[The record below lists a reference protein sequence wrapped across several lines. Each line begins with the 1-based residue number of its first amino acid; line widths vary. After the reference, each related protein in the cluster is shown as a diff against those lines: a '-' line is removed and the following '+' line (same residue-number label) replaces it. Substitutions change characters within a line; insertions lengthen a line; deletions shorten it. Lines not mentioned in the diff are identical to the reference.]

1 MTNSRTSIAAL
12 GILAGVILAF
22 TACSSGV
29 RGGATQLPEQ
39 AISDV
44 EYTVGADGP
53 MAPSL
58 EGRLVDDTP
67 VDLEA
72 LAAGRP
78 LIVQFMASW
87 CSSCAEQ
94 EAVLSRIS
102 DAYGDSIAVAQVSGD
117 TDAAALATYLDE
129 QRVETPV
136 LVDPELQ
143 IWRSYAVT
151 EPPMTALI
159 DPEGRLIKLWPAGA
173 DEQKL
178 GEQLDRIVP
187 DRD

>member
-1 MTNSRTSIAAL
+1 MSNGRRSIAAL
-12 GILAGVILAF
+12 GILAGVILVM

-29 RGGATQLPEQ
+29 RGGATQLPAPVPAE
-39 AISDV
+39 V
-44 EYTVGADGP
+44 EYAAAAESP

-67 VDLEA
+67 VDLEV

-78 LIVQFMASW
+78 LVVQFMASW

-94 EAVLSRIS
+94 QDVLSRIS
-102 DAYGDSIAVAQVSGD
+102 DEYGDTIAVAHVSGD
-117 TDAAALATYLDE
+117 TDADALTAYLDE
-129 QRVETPV
+129 HGVDGPV

-143 IWRSYAVT
+143 VWRSFAVT

-159 DPEGRLIKLWPAGA
+159 DHEGHLVRLWPAGA
-173 DEQKL
+173 DEEKL
-178 GEQLDRIVP
+178 GEQLDRLVRGS
-187 DRD
+187 D

>member
-1 MTNSRTSIAAL
+1 MTNGPRSIAAL
-12 GILAGVILAF
+12 GLLAGVVLIM
-22 TACSSGV
+22 TACASGI
-29 RGGATQLPEQ
+29 RGGAEQLPER
-39 AISDV
+39 APGDV
-44 EYTVGADGP
+44 EYTVAADAP

-67 VDLEA
+67 VDLEV

-94 EAVLSRIS
+94 QAVLSRIA
-102 DAYGDSIAVAQVSGD
+102 DEYGDMIAVAQVSGD
-117 TDAAALATYLDE
+117 TDAAALTDYLDE
-129 QRVETPV
+129 HRVDQPV

-143 IWRSYAVT
+143 IWRSYAVS

-159 DPEGRLIKLWPAGA
+159 DPDGHLVKLWPAGA

-178 GEQLDRIVP
+178 GEQLDRILP
-187 DRD
+187 QRD